1 MNTLRLFAHYAFF
14 EYILEV
20 LRCVCSVILPSCT
33 VYSSH
38 FSRQAVT
45 RQGGSAIQWR
55 RNADSRR
62 EVNRQTG
69 VIVEGSIQGDSMNLV
84 CSDSPRNLNIF
95 RRGDQPFV
103 MSIMLYWRTNY
114 SRRRQFWCCRP
125 WTREH
130 RNVRTSLLGNR
141 HDRSALFHH
150 AREDSTTATADRWGI
165 PSLVHHPLYTM
176 FFVL

>member
-1 MNTLRLFAHYAFF
+1 MGHLENAQTQMTHPLKLAFRMIALNLW
-14 EYILEV
+14 EMSRPLLSAVMV
-20 LRCVCSVILPSCT
+20 LTIYLVVFGREHAP
-33 VYSSH
+33 
-38 FSRQAVT
+38 RRPVT
-45 RQGGSAIQWR
+45 RRKNLHQGP
-55 RNADSRR
+55 
-62 EVNRQTG
+62 
-69 VIVEGSIQGDSMNLV
+69 IQGNSINLV
-84 CSDSPRNLNIF
+84 CSDSLRNLIIF
-95 RRGDQPFV
+95 QRRDHPFV
-103 MSIMLYWRTNY
+103 TSIMLYWRTNY

-165 PSLVHHPLYTM
+165 PSLVHHPLCTM